1 MEIILIIIVLIVI
14 FFVGG
19 IILNGIEE
27 LIGWILATICDIL
40 GIKY

>member
-19 IILNGIEE
+19 IILNGIEV
-27 LIGWILATICDIL
+27 LIGWILATICDFL